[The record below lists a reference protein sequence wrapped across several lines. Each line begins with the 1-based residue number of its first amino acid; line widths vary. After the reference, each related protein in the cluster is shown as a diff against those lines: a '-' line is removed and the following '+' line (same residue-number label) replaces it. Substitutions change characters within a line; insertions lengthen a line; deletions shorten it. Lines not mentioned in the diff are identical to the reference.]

1 MRPEE
6 KLEKE
11 VRFLKAYAVAATAC
25 FALLFL
31 TAFQTAQQ
39 KQRFTEIDVERIN
52 VVQPDGKLA
61 LVIANPQRM
70 PGGILKGK
78 ELPQKREAGGIIFFN
93 KEGTESGGL
102 IHGGEEKAQGYE
114 AGAIFT
120 FDQFNNDQIL
130 YMKYQ
135 DDGKSRN
142 AGFHVMDRPVRP
154 NLFDYVQMMQ
164 ATGEEKARFE
174 KQAQEA
180 RDRGEGPAERVF
192 LGSVNRN
199 AVLTLNDTQGRRR
212 IRLYVDKDN
221 VARMEFRNE
230 KDEVIYSLPPEK

>member
-1 MRPEE
+1 MNPET
-6 KLEKE
+6 KLNRE
-11 VRFLKAYAVAATAC
+11 VRFLKGYAVASTAC

-31 TAFQTAQQ
+31 TAFQTAPQ

-70 PGGILKGK
+70 PGPILKGK
-78 ELPQKREAGGIIFFN
+78 ELPRKRDAGGIIFFN

-102 IHGGEEKAQGYE
+102 VHAGEQKAQGYD
-114 AGAIFT
+114 AGAMFT

-130 YMKYQ
+130 YMQYQ
-135 DDGKSRN
+135 DDGTSRN
-142 AGFHVMDRPVRP
+142 AGFHVMDRPVKP
-154 NLFDYVQMMQ
+154 DIFDYVQMMQ
-164 ATGEEKARFE
+164 ATGEEKARIE
-174 KQAQEA
+174 KQMQEA
-180 RDRGEGPAERVF
+180 SERGEGPSERVF
-192 LGSVNRN
+192 LGSVDRS
-199 AVLTLNDTQGRRR
+199 AILSLKDTQGRRR

>member
-11 VRFLKAYAVAATAC
+11 VRFLKAYAVAATAG

-31 TAFQTAQQ
+31 TAFQSAPQ

-61 LVIANPQRM
+61 LVISNPQRM
-70 PGGILKGK
+70 PGPILKGK
-78 ELPQKREAGGIIFFN
+78 EIPKKRDAGGIIFFN
-93 KEGTESGGL
+93 NEGTESGGL
-102 IHGGEEKAQGYE
+102 AHTGKETAQGYE
-114 AGAIFT
+114 AESIFT

-130 YMKYQ
+130 YMHYM
-135 DDGKSRN
+135 DDGKTRN
-142 AGFHVMDRPVRP
+142 AGFHVMDRPVKP
-154 NLFDYVQMMQ
+154 NIIDYVQLMQ
-164 ATGEEKARFE
+164 ATGEEKARIE
-174 KQAQEA
+174 KEIQEA
-180 RDRGEGPAERVF
+180 HDRGEGPSERVF
-192 LGSVNRN
+192 LGSVDRT
-199 AVLTLNDTQGRRR
+199 AILTLKDTLGRRR